1 MHILILGGTRF
12 LGRRVA
18 ETLAAAGHELTLL
31 SRRPGSVPPGARQ
44 VCAERGAGLDA
55 LKGSRF
61 DLVLDFICHDG
72 DGPADVAASV
82 APERYV
88 LISSTWVPRLWS
100 GDRADELGPGS
111 APAAA
116 AAHLPPVTVNYLSGK
131 VRAEQ
136 AVAKLRNA
144 GRDAVSL
151 RLPIMLGAGD
161 HTGRLDF
168 YCHRLADGG
177 PLIAVA
183 SGRNQAQIAVMEDL
197 AQALVRWVDMA
208 DVGSLPVWE
217 GLPGE
222 GCSVRDILERMAAA
236 AGTTANLVDV
246 PVAELARHFPAYLEQ
261 EPFWRESALAVT
273 AANIYAAV
281 GMVPAAFGHGL
292 PALAASPIIDL
303 RAKELRFLANRHA
316 H

>member
-1 MHILILGGTRF
+1 MRILILGGTRF

-18 ETLAAAGHELTLL
+18 ETLAATGHELTLL

-44 VCAERGAGLDA
+44 VCAERRAGLDN

-72 DGPADVAASV
+72 DGPADVAVSAD
-82 APERYV
+82 PERYV

-100 GDRADELGPGS
+100 GARADELGPKP
-111 APAAA
+111 APVAAD
-116 AAHLPPVTVNYLSGK
+116 LPPVTVNYLSGK

-136 AVAKLRNA
+136 AVATLRKA

-151 RLPIMLGAGD
+151 RLPMMLGAGD

-168 YCHRLADGG
+168 YRHRLADGE
-177 PLIAVA
+177 PVIAIA
-183 SGRNQAQIAVMEDL
+183 GGSNHAQIAVMENL
-197 AQALVRWVDMA
+197 AQALVRWVEAA
-208 DVGSLPVWE
+208 DIGRLPVWE

-222 GCSVRDILERMAAA
+222 GRSVRAILELMAAS
-236 AGTTANLVDV
+236 AGTTANLADV
-246 PVAELARHFPAYLEQ
+246 SVAELARDFPVYLEQ
-261 EPFWRESALAVT
+261 EPFWRESALPVT
-273 AANIYAAV
+273 EANIYAAV
-281 GMVPAAFGHGL
+281 GMEPAIFGHGL
-292 PALAASPIIDL
+292 PALAASPTIDL
-303 RAKELRFLANRHA
+303 RAEELRFLANRQA

>member
-1 MHILILGGTRF
+1 VRILILGGTRF

-31 SRRPGSVPPGARQ
+31 SRRPGSVPQGARQ
-44 VCAERGAGLDA
+44 VCAERRAGLNA

-61 DLVLDFICHDG
+61 DLVLDFICRDG
-72 DGPADVAASV
+72 DGPADVDASV
-82 APERYV
+82 NPERYV
-88 LISSTWVPRLWS
+88 FISSTWVPRLWS
-100 GDRADELGPGS
+100 GDRADELCPGA

-116 AAHLPPVTVNYLSGK
+116 DLPPVTVNYLSGK

-136 AVAKLRNA
+136 AVTRLRNA

-151 RLPIMLGAGD
+151 RLPIMLGEGD

-168 YCHRLADGG
+168 YRHRLADGG

-183 SGRNQAQIAVMEDL
+183 GGGNHAQIAVMEDL
-197 AQALVRWVDMA
+197 AQALVRWVGAA
-208 DVGSLPVWE
+208 DVGRRPVWE

-222 GCSVRDILERMAAA
+222 GCSIRAILERMAAS

-246 PVAELARHFPAYLEQ
+246 PVAELARDFPVYLEQ
-261 EPFWRESALAVT
+261 EPFWRESVLAVT
-273 AANIYAAV
+273 EANIYAAV
-281 GMVPAAFGHGL
+281 GMAPAAFGHGL
-292 PALAASPIIDL
+292 PALAACPIIDL
-303 RAKELRFLANRHA
+303 RAEELRFLANRQA